1 MNNGVER
8 NQCSVERSRVES
20 RSKTNYN
27 SESSKIVN
35 EIIIEE
41 FHPLLLFFFLSSSV
55 RVLFDSDCTMDRG
68 YILRGERMGHERLFD
83 GG

>member
-1 MNNGVER
+1 MHYKADGRSHKRQPMMNNGVER

-41 FHPLLLFFFLSSSV
+41 FHPLLLFFF
-55 RVLFDSDCTMDRG
+55 F
-68 YILRGERMGHERLFD
+68 
-83 GG
+83 